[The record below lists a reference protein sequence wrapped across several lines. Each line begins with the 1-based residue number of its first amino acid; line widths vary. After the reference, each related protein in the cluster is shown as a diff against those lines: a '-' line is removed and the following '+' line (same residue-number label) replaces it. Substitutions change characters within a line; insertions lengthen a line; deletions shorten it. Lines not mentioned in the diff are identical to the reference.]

1 MIVYRL
7 SREKYKD
14 RLSGKGAAIRGG
26 RWNSRGIEVIYTAA
40 SRALAMA
47 EILVHLP
54 LEKLPDDY
62 YMLVV
67 YMPDSMPM
75 IQVEADVLP
84 DGWQK
89 FPYHKET
96 QTICDAHFQSERC
109 GVLRLPSAVVKGD
122 YNYLIDPM
130 HRDFDQ
136 VKIVDEEKFPF
147 DKRMTHGTEAG

>member
-14 RLSGKGAAIRGG
+14 QLSDKGAAIRGG

-47 EILVHLP
+47 EVLVHLP

-67 YMPDSMPM
+67 YIPDSMPM
-75 IQVEADVLP
+75 IHVEADVLSS
-84 DGWQK
+84 GWQK
-89 FPYHKET
+89 FPYLQET
-96 QTICDAHFQSERC
+96 QAICSTHFESERC

-122 YNYLIDPM
+122 YNYLLNPM

-136 VKIVDEEKFPF
+136 VTIVDEEKFPF
-147 DKRMTHGTEAG
+147 DKRMTYGRGAG